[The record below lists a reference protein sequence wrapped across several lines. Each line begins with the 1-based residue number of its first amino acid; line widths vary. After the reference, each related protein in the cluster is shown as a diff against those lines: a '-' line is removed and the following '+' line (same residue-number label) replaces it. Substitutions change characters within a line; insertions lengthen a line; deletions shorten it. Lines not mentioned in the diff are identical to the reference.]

1 MKKERKTNLG
11 NFHVRKGFA
20 KNAVLAVVTLSSLIV
35 GMAAAPITQMG
46 FATEEITG
54 KSIRND
60 DKPLNAADAAAF
72 VQQLIDETE
81 NVLDDSQD
89 LDGVEDLKGKISTA
103 FKQRGAMTGKTKK
116 QIVDLFMADVKA
128 AIEDEAVQGTIS
140 EALTAAMNADGESTG
155 TTEPTEPTE
164 PTTPTKTTEPTKPT
178 TPDRPNTNASLRQY
192 IRSLQYDARKLLA
205 VQGDGGTL
213 IVDKEK
219 GKKNERKPGNAK
231 IIRCVRTERSLSK
244 NFEDVAILQPTQG
257 VIYPG
262 ALVYADQELVDGKP
276 RPLTGLPRAPID
288 LRLDLPGLQDE
299 GSFVIANPT
308 DGKVQ
313 SAVNKALNFWNNST
327 SFKDGYINPSRSNYN
342 STIAYSSEQLAMS
355 LGFNVKW
362 ASGDASA
369 QFKYSS
375 SSEKNVVVAV
385 YRQVFYTV
393 TFDAPNLPEQFFDSS
408 VTAEEAKDAFNS
420 ENPSA
425 PAYVSSVNY
434 GRIIM
439 LRMET
444 DKSTSA
450 MEAQAA
456 FNYAAGVVTVG
467 ATAEANYNKI
477 ISNSSITVVTMGGNA
492 EVASEAVSARGA
504 ADLQRIIK
512 GKNAVYS
519 KNNPGVPIAYTV
531 KFLKDNT
538 VAKMG
543 STTDFVTED
552 CKELDN
558 LWVKI
563 NHSGAYIAHFYANW
577 DQPDPNNPEQM
588 IPMSRKEEGKTSGYQ
603 IKFDFPGDAENIR
616 LKLENDTGLVWQ
628 PRREILNRILT
639 PKELNSC
646 FTVHGTTLGS
656 GVDIKSSDPKINPS
670 GGCP

>member
-1 MKKERKTNLG
+1 MKAETKTNVG
-11 NFHVRKGFA
+11 STGETKGIA
-20 KNAVLAVVTLSSLIV
+20 RNAILAGVTLCSLIV
-35 GMAAAPITQMG
+35 GMMAAPIARMG
-46 FATEEITG
+46 FAAEETIG
-54 KSIRND
+54 KSIRVD
-60 DKPLNAADAAAF
+60 DKPLSAAEAEAF

-89 LDGVEDLKGKISTA
+89 LDGVEDIKGKISAA
-103 FKQRGAMTGKTKK
+103 FKKRGSMAGKTKK
-116 QIVDLFMADVKA
+116 QIVDLFMADVNA
-128 AIEDEAVQGTIS
+128 AVEDQGVQGTIS
-140 EALTAAMNADGESTG
+140 EALTAAMNAGGGG
-155 TTEPTEPTE
+155 TDTPPPTS
-164 PTTPTKTTEPTKPT
+164 TPTATPQSTPT

-192 IRSLQYDARKLLA
+192 IRSLQYDARKLLM

-219 GKKNERKPGNAK
+219 SQKKERKQGNAA
-231 IIRCVRTERSLSK
+231 IIRCTRTERSLSK

-288 LRLDLPGLQDE
+288 LRLDLPGLQEE
-299 GSFVIANPT
+299 GSFTIANPT

-313 SAVNKALNFWNNST
+313 TAVNKALNFWNNST
-327 SFKDGYINPSRSNYN
+327 SFKEGYINPSRSNYN
-342 STIAYSSEQLAMS
+342 STIAFSSEQLAMS

-375 SSEKNVVVAV
+375 SSEKNVIVAV

-408 VTAEEAKDAFNS
+408 VTAEEARDAFNS
-420 ENPSA
+420 EKPSA

-444 DKSTSA
+444 DKSTTA
-450 MEAQAA
+450 TEAQAA
-456 FNYAAGVVTVG
+456 FNYAAGAVTVG
-467 ATAEANYNKI
+467 ATAAANYDKI
-477 ISNSSITVVTMGGNA
+477 ISNASVTVVTMGGSA
-492 EVASEAVSARGA
+492 EVASEAVSARNA
-504 ADLQRIIK
+504 QDIQKIIK

-543 STTDFVTED
+543 STTDFVTEE
-552 CKELDN
+552 CTPLDN
-558 LWVKI
+558 LWVKVI
-563 NHSGAYIAHFYANW
+563 HSGAYIAHFYANW
-577 DQPDPNNPEQM
+577 EEPDPNNPDVM
-588 IPMSRKEEGKTSGYQ
+588 VPKSLKEEGKTSGFQ
-603 IKFDFPGDAENIR
+603 IKFNFPGDAQNIR

-628 PRREILNRILT
+628 PRREILNRALT
-639 PKELNSC
+639 PNELNSC

-656 GVDIKSSDPKINPS
+656 GVDIQSGDKKKNPLTQ
-670 GGCP
+670 CQ